1 MPGNLLNASANK
13 GNDVHNCF
21 LSAFKEKYIQR
32 LFLTYPLESSSRAS
46 RYSLQEE
53 ETYFDNFSTFA
64 DGVKQM
70 KMTVTSPQ
78 LDRFFA
84 DRTQQTVPSDK
95 YAEITVINSLLTNI
109 KDEASSYSKFI
120 NT

>member
-78 LDRFFA
+78 LDGFFA
-84 DRTQQTVPSDK
+84 DRT
-95 YAEITVINSLLTNI
+95 YIN
-109 KDEASSYSKFI
+109 
-120 NT
+120 NTLKNVDSTKWQIRRNNSN